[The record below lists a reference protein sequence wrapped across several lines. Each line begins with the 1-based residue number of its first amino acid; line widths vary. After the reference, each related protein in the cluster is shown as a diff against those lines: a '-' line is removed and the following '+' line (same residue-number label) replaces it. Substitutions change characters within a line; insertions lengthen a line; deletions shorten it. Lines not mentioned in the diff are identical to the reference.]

1 MQFTD
6 EIAMHECGHVI
17 ALAATGLTDEFQ
29 IATNVPDFD
38 DFGRPTDGRTDHTRA
53 SLNKLSENLTEFTS
67 GQQGGLERFRQFVL
81 TTPDVCL
88 QHLCFYFGGGAI
100 DRFLGREN
108 PNRNEKDMEY
118 IRKMV
123 LPAMLLTALSD
134 EDMTL
139 IQEKVDEFMS
149 KMFTKGKVLLDRLY
163 NALVEHK
170 TLTRDNIDPEIL
182 NEMRACAE
190 RFEGGYNDLLASVK
204 EWHAEK
210 MSQLPYFQVQ

>member
-1 MQFTD
+1 M
-6 EIAMHECGHVI
+6 
-17 ALAATGLTDEFQ
+17 
-29 IATNVPDFD
+29 
-38 DFGRPTDGRTDHTRA
+38 
-53 SLNKLSENLTEFTS
+53 
-67 GQQGGLERFRQFVL
+67 
-81 TTPDVCL
+81 CL
-88 QHLCFYFGGGAI
+88 RHICFFFGGGAI

-149 KMFTKGKVLLDRLY
+149 KVFTKEKVLLDRLY

-190 RFEGGYNDLLASVK
+190 RSEGDYNDLLASVK